1 MPTEPVYCA
10 RHPKVQTALACV
22 RCATPICPDCF
33 VPGPVG
39 FLCKNCANLGAS
51 PLFQIRP
58 ERFALAIIAGIVSGG
73 IAGILLQHIGFY
85 IFFTAPIIGGILGEI
100 VLRAVG
106 YKRGVKVEWI
116 TGGSI
121 VAGAGMSLLITGTD
135 SLYSPVSLI
144 MFAVS
149 VILVVAVAVGKIRW

>member
-1 MPTEPVYCA
+1 MPTETVYCA
-10 RHPKVQTALACV
+10 RHPKVQTALACA

-39 FLCKNCANLGAS
+39 FLCKNCASLGSS

-73 IAGILLQHIGFY
+73 IAGILLQHTSFY
-85 IFFTAPIIGGILGEI
+85 IFFIAPVIGGILGEI

-106 YKRGVKVEWI
+106 YKRGIKVEWI

-121 VAGAGMSLLITGTD
+121 IVGAGLSLLITGTD
-135 SLYSPVSLI
+135 SLFQPVSLI
-144 MFAVS
+144 MFGVS
-149 VILVVAVAVGKIRW
+149 VLLVVAAAIGKIRW